1 HPGFGIPLPK
11 EANRR
16 KERVDGILRWV
27 DKNKDNVWTRDEFIS
42 HMTFRRGKPIL
53 VAIRSGGTGNVE
65 ESHVSWELNRSI
77 PEIPSPLFYEN
88 IIYLVRNGG
97 LLATVN
103 ADSGKQIY
111 RERVSGSGQ
120 YSASPI
126 VANKHIYLVSDR
138 GQVSIVKPGKTFSQ
152 VHKYDIGEPV
162 FVNPAVDKTKI
173 YFRSNA
179 HLWAFLNN

>member
-1 HPGFGIPLPK
+1 
-11 EANRR
+11 
-16 KERVDGILRWV
+16 
-27 DKNKDNVWTRDEFIS
+27 
-42 HMTFRRGKPIL
+42 M
-53 VAIRSGGTGNVE
+53 TGNVE

-103 ADSGKQIY
+103 ANSGKQIY

-138 GQVSIVKPGKTFSQ
+138 GQVSIVKPGKKFSQ